1 VSLRPGARATITLS
15 TLAEH
20 VAARENSC
28 TVRELSSQERERVY
42 VALYQSHLDTLDEI
56 IEYNNDRKTITPTST
71 PTRLWMAYQAF
82 QRELE
87 R

>member
-1 VSLRPGARATITLS
+1 M
-15 TLAEH
+15 
-20 VAARENSC
+20 
-28 TVRELSSQERERVY
+28 Y